1 MTSKTIAIA
10 VAIATLAAALPAQAK
25 KANRIDCRNP
35 DANMFF
41 LERSCTETIPR
52 VAVKP
57 TIDPQP
63 PRHKQD
69 WRNAIFDNAM
79 NSGGGS
85 DGAGGSGGGGGS
97 AGGPN

>member
-1 MTSKTIAIA
+1 MTSKPIAIA
-10 VAIATLAAALPAQAK
+10 VAIAILAAALPAQAK
-25 KANRIDCRNP
+25 KADRIDCRNP
-35 DANMFF
+35 DANIFF
-41 LERSCTETIPR
+41 LDRSCTETVPR
-52 VAVKP
+52 VVVKR

-69 WRNAIFDNAM
+69 WRKAIFDNAM

-85 DGAGGSGGGGGS
+85 DGAGGGGGGGGS